1 MTASIFHVSE
11 ACSQNLVGE
20 ERKILSASLFCN
32 VPHAS
37 NRLYNVIVATVLET
51 EKRVWDK
58 NYKFLEF
65 WRKSGLP
72 FRPRNELAD
81 DTDIRTGFV
90 PEKAVW

>member
-1 MTASIFHVSE
+1 
-11 ACSQNLVGE
+11 
-20 ERKILSASLFCN
+20 
-32 VPHAS
+32 
-37 NRLYNVIVATVLET
+37 VIVATVLET